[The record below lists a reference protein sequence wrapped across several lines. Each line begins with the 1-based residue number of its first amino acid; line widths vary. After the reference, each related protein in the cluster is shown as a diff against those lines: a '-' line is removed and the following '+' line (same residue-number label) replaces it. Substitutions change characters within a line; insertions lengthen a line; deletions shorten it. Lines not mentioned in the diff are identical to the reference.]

1 MTDALVVVTTME
13 TTADAER
20 LADVLVA
27 RELAACV
34 QILPPITSVYRWQG
48 KVEKAAE
55 TLMLIKTTRQTY
67 PELETAIRENHPYE
81 TPEIIAL
88 PVETGS
94 DGYLNWL
101 KTSVNPHSASAA

>member
-1 MTDALVVVTTME
+1 MTDVMVVVTTME

-20 LADVLVA
+20 MANVLVA
-27 RELAACV
+27 GELAACV
-34 QILPPITSVYRWQG
+34 QILPPITSLYRWQG

-55 TLMLIKTTRQTY
+55 ILMLIKTTRQTY
-67 PELETAIRENHPYE
+67 PKLETAILENHPYE

-94 DGYLNWL
+94 DGYLTWL
-101 KTSVNPHSASAA
+101 KTSVNPRLTSPA